1 MQKKKL
7 FLSLFALCSIVGM
20 GITSCN
26 NQGEQGPI
34 GPEGPEG
41 PAGENGEDGQ
51 DGSLILTGEGK
62 PGDTLGKDSDIYID
76 SKTGDLYQKENGTWT
91 LVMNIKGED
100 GEDGSSGSSGSDG
113 QTAWSNTILPTEGG
127 YLTTSIGSGVV
138 GTTFTVNAYPN
149 SGHYL
154 DKLEVVDKDGNTS
167 SLTFTLDET
176 TNVVVSESITM
187 KEGGYVIAAS
197 FKNLSELGD
206 SAYVDGTR
214 YLGTFN
220 SVGEFVPD
228 LNSKVED
235 APKFEDG
242 TGEENDPLIIKTA
255 NQLSQIASAQQDE
268 ETMYFSLSG
277 VEGDSLTVSTLLVG
291 TNNKD
296 KNIVLDLSEKT
307 LNSSQAL
314 TALDGSSVSIKNGT
328 IGSNGGLF
336 VYNDADL
343 TLENVDI
350 NSFGIV
356 VGPGANQG
364 VKEVKNINIK
374 MDGVHI
380 KDSVMPFST
389 NASLFKDNQ
398 IENVNID
405 ITNSSFIAE
414 AASHDNVGFMV
425 NIPATVNI
433 SNSTIK
439 GQRQALIVRAGDVTL
454 DNVKLEYEAGYF
466 YNPTD
471 TGDSTF
477 KDDPN
482 HYGNKDGDGNRVAT
496 AGIVI
501 GDKSTTAYPGPASL
515 TMKNVTYE
523 RTDIKPS
530 EGEGETTTRSARTE
544 PYDIYMYGE
553 SDEYTATLNIDSTT
567 WNQFSE
573 ENIDKNQNSI
583 INLLDKEPQ
592 ENVYHNGVLY
602 VKLYLD
608 ENGEVDNLLSVKNSS
623 AIVFKGGSNTID
635 DPLVVDTGK
644 WSQQPSNMFNSKGTY
659 FKLNGDFALTELW
672 TFAKAFPTEKVIDL
686 GGHTLTVGATSKT
699 GLFLCEGSKVTFK
712 NGTIIFKAEGKNGI
726 YLGNESDGEFTGGTL
741 TLDGITLEAKSGAI
755 GIGSK
760 ESTLNIINS
769 TIKAGGLAI
778 GTNASLDKE
787 VSNVN
792 ININNSR
799 IITDGSDTSLGNNDS
814 VAMLITTNAN
824 VNISNNSYIE
834 GTKQSLI
841 VRGGNVTI
849 SGSTIA
855 HSHTYSGD
863 ELYVGGNWG
872 SGNAVPYSAIVVGD
886 TSTTSYNYDA
896 TLTLNNVKFV
906 DNGEQ
911 VEGRSYYQIYVY
923 DDGTYKATLNIDEAS
938 YDTFDPTKIYV
949 KEDSELSV
957 INRNCYIN

>member
-1 MQKKKL
+1 MKKKKL

-26 NQGEQGPI
+26 NEPVQGPQGEQGPV
-34 GPEGPEG
+34 GPQG
-41 PAGENGEDGQ
+41 PAGENGEDGE

-62 PGDTLGKDSDIYID
+62 PEDTLGKDSDIYID

-100 GEDGSSGSSGSDG
+100 GEDGSSGSSGSNG
-113 QTAWSNTILPTEGG
+113 QTAWSNTVLPTEGG

-138 GTTFTVNAYPN
+138 GTTFTVTAYPN
-149 SGHYL
+149 SGYYL

-197 FKNLSELGD
+197 FKDLSELGD

-214 YLGTFN
+214 YLGTYN
-220 SVGEFVPD
+220 AVGQFVPD

-255 NQLSQIASAQQDE
+255 DQLSQIASAQRDE
-268 ETMYFSLSG
+268 EIMYFSLSG

-291 TNNKD
+291 TNNED

-314 TALDGSSVSIKNGT
+314 TALDGSSISIKNGT

-471 TGDSTF
+471 NDDPIIST
-477 KDDPN
+477 DPN
-482 HYGNKDGDGNRVAT
+482 HYGDKDGDGNRVAT

-515 TMKNVTYE
+515 TMKNVSYE

-530 EGEGETTTRSARTE
+530 EGEGETTTGDARTE
-544 PYDIYMYGE
+544 PYDIYMFGE

-567 WNQFSE
+567 LSKFDE
-573 ENIDKNQNSI
+573 ANICKNDNSI
-583 INLLDKEPQ
+583 INVLDKEPQ
-592 ENVYHNGVLY
+592 ENVYHNGVY
-602 VKLYLD
+602 YSKLYLND
-608 ENGEVDNLLSVKNSS
+608 NGEVNNLLSEKGSNITF
-623 AIVFKGGSNTID
+623 AGGSNTPE
-635 DPLVVDTGK
+635 DPLIANTKGWSVQPQNMFISSTGK
-644 WSQQPSNMFNSKGTY
+644 Y
-659 FKLNGDFALTELW
+659 FKLNGDFTLTTLTTKNDAL
-672 TFAKAFPTEKVIDL
+672 ACEKVIDL
-686 GGHTLTVGATSKT
+686 DGHTLTISSSSTL
-699 GLFLCEGSKVTFK
+699 GLFVSQGSKVTFK
-712 NGTIIFKAEGKNGI
+712 NGTIISKSDAGFIGMGK
-726 YLGNESDGEFTGGTL
+726 LDDESYTGGEL
-741 TLDGITLEAKSGAI
+741 TLENINLEAKTTAI
-755 GIGSK
+755 GISSK
-760 ESTLNIINS
+760 DSTVNILNS
-769 TIKAGGLAI
+769 TIKAGQIGI
-778 GTNASLDKE
+778 GTNATLGEK

-792 ININNSR
+792 INIDNSK
-799 IITDGSDTSLGNNDS
+799 IITDGSFNDTNDS
-814 VAMLITTNAN
+814 MAMLVNVNAN
-824 VNISNNSYIE
+824 VNIINNSYIE

-849 SGSTIA
+849 SNSTIA

-863 ELYVGGNWG
+863 ELYEDGNWG

-886 TSTTSYNYDA
+886 TSATSYNYDA

-906 DNGEQ
+906 DNGEE

-938 YDTFDPTKIYV
+938 YAKFDPTKIY
-949 KEDSELSV
+949 KKDSELSA
-957 INRNCYIN
+957 INRN

>member
-1 MQKKKL
+1 MRKKKL

-34 GPEGPEG
+34 GPEGPQGPQG

-62 PGDTLGKDSDIYID
+62 PEDTLGKDSDIYID

-100 GEDGSSGSSGSDG
+100 GEDGSSGSSGSNG
-113 QTAWSNTILPTEGG
+113 QTAWSNTVLPTEGG

-149 SGHYL
+149 SGYYL
-154 DKLEVVDKDGNTS
+154 DELEVVDKDGNTS

-197 FKNLSELGD
+197 FKNLIELGD

-214 YLGTFN
+214 YLGTYN
-220 SVGEFVPD
+220 AIGEFVPD

-255 NQLSQIASAQQDE
+255 DQLSQIASAQQDE

-291 TNNKD
+291 TNNED

-471 TGDSTF
+471 TTDSTF
-477 KDDPN
+477 NDDPN

-567 WNQFSE
+567 WSQFSE
-573 ENIDKNQNSI
+573 ANIYKNQNSI

-592 ENVYHNGVLY
+592 ENVYHNGVY
-602 VKLYLD
+602 YSKLYFKD
-608 ENGEVDNLLSVKNSS
+608 NGEVDEFLSKIGSTV
-623 AIVFKGGSNTID
+623 AFAGGSNTAE
-635 DPLVVDTGK
+635 DPLLVT
-644 WSQQPSNMFNSKGTY
+644 NSTALENAIRSAGTY
-659 FKLNGDFALTELW
+659 FKLTQDMSVTQLYAFT
-672 TFAKAFPTEKVIDL
+672 KAYPAEKVIDL
-686 GGHTLTVGATSKT
+686 DGHTLKVTMPGKT
-699 GLFLCEGSKVTFK
+699 GLPVTQGSKITIK
-712 NGTIIFKAEGKNGI
+712 NGTIISKSDSSFAS
-726 YLGNESDGEFTGGTL
+726 LGVYNDESYTGGEL
-741 TLDGITLEAKSGAI
+741 TLDCVNLEAKTTAI
-755 GIGSK
+755 AISSK
-760 ESTLNIINS
+760 DSTVNIINS
-769 TIKAGGLAI
+769 TIKAGSTAI
-778 GTNASLDKE
+778 GTNAALGEK
-787 VSNVN
+787 VTNVN
-792 ININNSR
+792 INIDNSK
-799 IITDGSDTSLGNNDS
+799 IITDGSSDTAGTYDS
-814 VAMLITTNAN
+814 MAMLVSVNAN
-824 VNISNNSYIE
+824 VNIKNNSHIE

-849 SGSTIA
+849 SDSTIA
-855 HSHTYSGD
+855 HSHTYSGN
-863 ELYVGGNWG
+863 ELYEDGNWG

-886 TSTTSYNYDA
+886 TSATSYNYDA

-911 VEGRSYYQIYVY
+911 VEGRSYYQVYVY

-938 YDTFDPTKIYV
+938 YAKFDTSKIYV
-949 KEDSELSV
+949 KEGSELSV
-957 INRNCYIN
+957 ININ

>member
-62 PGDTLGKDSDIYID
+62 PEDTLGKDSDIYID

-197 FKNLSELGD
+197 FKNLDELGD

-242 TGEENDPLIIKTA
+242 NGEENDPLIIKTA
-255 NQLSQIASAQQDE
+255 DQLSQIASAQQDE

-307 LNSSQAL
+307 LNSSEAL

-343 TLENVDI
+343 TLENIDI

-364 VKEVKNINIK
+364 VDEVKNINIK
-374 MDGVHI
+374 MDGVNI

-389 NASLFKDNQ
+389 NASLFKDDQ

-414 AASHDNVGFMV
+414 AALHDNAGFMV

-471 TGDSTF
+471 DTDPTF
-477 KDDPN
+477 NDDPH
-482 HYGNKDGDGNRVAT
+482 HYGNKYGDGNRVAT

-501 GDKSTTAYPGPASL
+501 GDKSTSAYPGPASL
-515 TMKNVTYE
+515 TMKNVSYV

-530 EGEGETTTRSARTE
+530 EGEGETTTRAARTE
-544 PYDIYMYGE
+544 PYDIYMFGE
-553 SDEYTATLNIDSTT
+553 SDEYNATLNIDSTT
-567 WNQFSE
+567 LSQFDE
-573 ENIDKNQNSI
+573 TNICKNDHSI
-583 INLLDKEPQ
+583 INILDKEPQ
-592 ENVYHNGVLY
+592 ENVYHNGVY
-602 VKLYLD
+602 YSKLYLND
-608 ENGEVDNLLSVKNSS
+608 NGEVNNLSSVKGSNITF
-623 AIVFKGGSNTID
+623 AGGSNTAE
-635 DPLVVDTGK
+635 DPLIVNTKGWTSQPQNMFTSSTGK
-644 WSQQPSNMFNSKGTY
+644 Y
-659 FKLNGDFALTELW
+659 FKLNGNFSLTTL
-672 TFAKAFPTEKVIDL
+672 TPDNKLLACEKVIDL
-686 GGHTLTVGATSKT
+686 DGNTLTISNANSF
-699 GLFLCEGSKVTFK
+699 GLFVSQGSKVTFK
-712 NGTIIFKAEGKNGI
+712 NGTIISKSDLGFAYMGKNTD
-726 YLGNESDGEFTGGTL
+726 ESFTGGEL
-741 TLDGITLEAKSGAI
+741 TLENITLEAKTTAI
-755 GIGSK
+755 GISSK
-760 ESTLNIINS
+760 DSTLNIIDS
-769 TIKAGGLAI
+769 TIKAGSTAI
-778 GTNASLDKE
+778 GTNATLGEK
-787 VSNVN
+787 VTNVN
-792 ININNSR
+792 INIDNSK
-799 IITDGSDTSLGNNDS
+799 IITDGSSDTAGTKDS
-814 VAMLITTNAN
+814 MAMLVTVNAN
-824 VNISNNSYIE
+824 VNIKNNSYIE

-849 SGSTIA
+849 SDSTIA

-863 ELYVGGNWG
+863 ELYLDGDWG

-896 TLTLNNVKFV
+896 TLTLTNVKFV

-911 VEGRSYYQIYVY
+911 VEGRFYYQIYVY

-938 YDTFDPTKIYV
+938 YATFDHTTKIYV
-949 KEDSELSV
+949 KEGSELST
-957 INRNCYIN
+957 INVH

>member
-1 MQKKKL
+1 MQKRKL
-7 FLSLFALCSIVGM
+7 LLSLVALCSIVGM

-26 NQGEQGPI
+26 NEPVQGPQGEQGPV
-34 GPEGPEG
+34 GPQG

-62 PGDTLGKDSDIYID
+62 PEDTLGKDSDIYID

-100 GEDGSSGSSGSDG
+100 GEDGSDGSNGSDGQDG

-149 SGHYL
+149 SEYYL

-167 SLTFTLDET
+167 SLTFSLDET

-214 YLGTFN
+214 YSGTFN
-220 SVGEFVPD
+220 AVGEFVPD
-228 LNSKVED
+228 LNSKVEN
-235 APKFEDG
+235 APEFEDG
-242 TGEENDPLIIKTA
+242 TGEENDPLIIKTDD
-255 NQLSQIASAQQDE
+255 QLSKIASAQQDE
-268 ETMYFSLSG
+268 DTMYFSLSG

-291 TNNKD
+291 TNDKD

-328 IGSNGGLF
+328 IGTNGGLF

-380 KDSVMPFST
+380 KDSAMPFST

-454 DNVKLEYEAGYF
+454 DNVTLEYEAGYF
-466 YNPTD
+466 YKPTD

-477 KDDPN
+477 NDDPN
-482 HYGNKDGDGNRVAT
+482 HYGDKDGDGNRVAT

-501 GDKSTTAYPGPASL
+501 GDKSTSAYPGPASL
-515 TMKNVTYE
+515 TMKNVSYA
-523 RTDIKPS
+523 RTDIKSS
-530 EGEGETTTRSARTE
+530 EGEGETTTRADRTE

-567 WNQFSE
+567 WSKFSE
-573 ENIDKNQNSI
+573 ANIYKNQNSI

-592 ENVYHNGVLY
+592 ENVYHNGVY
-602 VKLYLD
+602 YSKLYLND
-608 ENGEVDNLLSVKNSS
+608 NGEVDDFLSKKGSTVEF
-623 AIVFKGGSNTID
+623 AGGSNTAE
-635 DPLVVDTGK
+635 DPLIVTNGIALQNAIK
-644 WSQQPSNMFNSKGTY
+644 SPGTY
-659 FKLNGDFALTELW
+659 FKLTQDMSVDQLYGFT
-672 TFAKAFPTEKVIDL
+672 KAYPSEKVIDL
-686 GGHTLTVGATSKT
+686 DDHTLKVTMPGKT
-699 GLFLCEGSKVTFK
+699 GLAVTQGSKITIK
-712 NGTIIFKAEGKNGI
+712 NGKIISKSDSSFAS
-726 YLGNESDGEFTGGTL
+726 LGVYNDETYTGGEL
-741 TLDGITLEAKSGAI
+741 TLENVTLEAKTTGIAI
-755 GIGSK
+755 SSK
-760 ESTLNIINS
+760 DSTVNIINS
-769 TIKAGGLAI
+769 TIKAGSTAI
-778 GTNASLDKE
+778 GTNAALGEK
-787 VSNVN
+787 VTNVN
-792 ININNSR
+792 INIDNSK
-799 IITDGSDTSLGNNDS
+799 IITDGSSDAAGTNDS
-814 VAMLITTNAN
+814 MAMLVSVNAN
-824 VNISNNSYIE
+824 VNIKNNSYIE

-849 SGSTIA
+849 SDSTIA

-863 ELYVGGNWG
+863 ELYEDGNWG

-896 TLTLNNVKFV
+896 TLTLKNVKFV
-906 DNGEQ
+906 DSGEQ
-911 VEGRSYYQIYVY
+911 VEGRSYYQVYVY

-938 YDTFDPTKIYV
+938 YATFNPSKIYV
-949 KEDSELSV
+949 KKDSELSV
-957 INRNCYIN
+957 INRN

>member
-1 MQKKKL
+1 MRKKKL

-34 GPEGPEG
+34 GPEGPQGPQG
-41 PAGENGEDGQ
+41 PAGENGEDGE

-62 PGDTLGKDSDIYID
+62 PEDTLGKDSDIYID

-100 GEDGSSGSSGSDG
+100 GEDGSSGSSGSNG
-113 QTAWSNTILPTEGG
+113 QTAWSNTVLPTEGG

-138 GTTFTVNAYPN
+138 GTTFTVTAYPN
-149 SGHYL
+149 SGYYL
-154 DKLEVVDKDGNTS
+154 DELEVVDKDGNTS

-197 FKNLSELGD
+197 FKDLSELGD

-214 YLGTFN
+214 YLGTYN
-220 SVGEFVPD
+220 AVGEFVPD

-255 NQLSQIASAQQDE
+255 DQLSQIASAQQDE

-291 TNNKD
+291 TNNED

-343 TLENVDI
+343 TLENVNI

-364 VKEVKNINIK
+364 VEEVKNINIK

-471 TGDSTF
+471 TTDSTF
-477 KDDPN
+477 NDDPN

-530 EGEGETTTRSARTE
+530 EGEGETTTGDARTE
-544 PYDIYMYGE
+544 PYDIYMFGE

-567 WNQFSE
+567 LNQFGE
-573 ENIDKNQNSI
+573 TTIYKNENSI

-592 ENVYHNGVLY
+592 ENVYYNGVY
-602 VKLYLD
+602 YSKLYLND
-608 ENGEVDNLLSVKNSS
+608 DGEVNNLLSEKGS
-623 AIVFKGGSNTID
+623 AITFAGGSNTPE
-635 DPLVVDTGK
+635 DPLIVNTKGWSAQPQNMFTSSTGK
-644 WSQQPSNMFNSKGTY
+644 Y
-659 FKLNGDFALTELW
+659 FKLNGDFTLTTLTTKNDAL
-672 TFAKAFPTEKVIDL
+672 ACEKVIDL
-686 GGHTLTVGATSKT
+686 DGHTLTISSSSTL
-699 GLFLCEGSKVTFK
+699 GLFVSQGSKVTFK
-712 NGTIIFKAEGKNGI
+712 NGTIISKSDVGFIGMGKFDD
-726 YLGNESDGEFTGGTL
+726 ESYTGGEL
-741 TLDGITLEAKSGAI
+741 TLENINLEAKTTAI
-755 GIGSK
+755 GISSK
-760 ESTLNIINS
+760 DSTVNILNS
-769 TIKAGGLAI
+769 TIKAGQIGI
-778 GTNASLDKE
+778 GTNATLGEK

-792 ININNSR
+792 INIENSK
-799 IITDGSDTSLGNNDS
+799 IITDGSFNDTNDS
-814 VAMLITTNAN
+814 MAMLVNVNAN
-824 VNISNNSYIE
+824 VNITNNSYIE

-849 SGSTIA
+849 SNSTIA
-855 HSHTYSGD
+855 HSHTYSGN
-863 ELYVGGNWG
+863 ELYEDGNWG

-896 TLTLNNVKFV
+896 TLNLNNVKFV
-906 DNGEQ
+906 DNGEE
-911 VEGRSYYQIYVY
+911 VEGRSFYQVYVY

-938 YDTFDPTKIYV
+938 YAKFDTSKIYV
-949 KEDSELSV
+949 KEGSELSV
-957 INRNCYIN
+957 ININ